1 MSCQADLKFASV
13 SQVAG
18 ITEIVENLTITDNS
32 PSIPEVIDRLF
43 KDIEN
48 INRESMAEIEDAQ
61 IEEMAVNLWNWAVTR
76 RIGLFMSEEQT
87 VKLCHVACK
96 LVCMCEVSVA
106 SEEALRRQIL
116 MNMRTGKG
124 WVDVGNALIADE
136 FFQAAMAGLEQ
147 LYVKLVQRSYSEDH
161 LIMQKTAVENDLFKV
176 LSYQAESAVAQ
187 GDFQRASTCALRCK
201 DMLMRLPKMTGYLH
215 VLCYNFGV
223 ETHKHNK
230 YQESSFWLSQ
240 SYDIGKM
247 DMNSVGPEMLAKV
260 LRLLAT
266 AYLDWDDREYYEK
279 ALSAII
285 LANKAHLNPA
295 GLFLKM
301 RILLKGE
308 TPNEELLEAVME
320 ILHFDMPLD
329 FCLNIVKLLM
339 DHERESV
346 GFHFL
351 KTICEHFKS
360 SENIGKAVLFHI
372 DMLLQRKEELLAKEK
387 IEEIIMGHQTG
398 SQLTTELVGWL
409 QNILWNK
416 AARSFEVQNY
426 ADALQWYY
434 YSLTFYGFGQL
445 DLDLAKL
452 QRNMASCYLHLK
464 QLDKAKEAV
473 MEAERRDPTNVFTQ
487 FYMFKIAV
495 LESNSDRALQA
506 ITTLESLLTAEK
518 PEDNDLL
525 EDRGSHTM
533 LLNLAAQFA
542 LENGQAIPAG
552 KALEYLAQHSEDPQ
566 QVLTALKCLFRLVL
580 PQVNQTPGS
589 ENKKKEMGRLLAC
602 LNTALLTLAQAF
614 DGESSTLDSRANE
627 AHWFR
632 KIAWNLAVQSDKDPV
647 TMREFFMLSYELSQ
661 FCPSDQ
667 VILIAQKT
675 CLLMAAAVDLEQGR
689 KAATTFEQTKLLNR
703 ALEQTQKCKDIWNL
717 LKQTGDFSQDPCET
731 LLLLYEFEVKAKMKD
746 PSLDSFL
753 ESVWELPHLESKT
766 FETIALLALETPAY
780 YPSIA
785 LKALKK
791 ALLLHKKK
799 ESIDVLKY
807 SKCMHILIN
816 LSVPDGTSSAELC
829 PMEEVWGYFE
839 DVLSLISHTEGYP
852 EIEILWL
859 MTKSWN
865 TGILMFNRSKYVSAE
880 KWCGLALRFL
890 HHLGSLKGNYETQMN
905 ALYSELMEV
914 LDKKKGSLFN
924 EE

>member
-1 MSCQADLKFASV
+1 MLYSFGQRSRRKFRNDLLLFASGDFIARLSFIV
-13 SQVAG
+13 IS
-18 ITEIVENLTITDNS
+18 EIVENLTITDNS

-87 VKLCHVACK
+87 VKLYHVACK

-106 SEEALRRQIL
+106 SEQALRRKIL

-320 ILHFDMPLD
+320 ILHFDMPLN

-339 DHERESV
+339 DHERFDSHATCLHLPQ
-346 GFHFL
+346 GSTNFL
-351 KTICEHFKS
+351 
-360 SENIGKAVLFHI
+360 N
-372 DMLLQRKEELLAKEK
+372 DK
-387 IEEIIMGHQTG
+387 IEYVLGHQTG

-434 YSLTFYGFGQL
+434 YSLTFYGFVQL

-473 MEAERRDPTNVFTQ
+473 MEAERWDPTNVFTQ

-717 LKQTGDFSQDPCET
+717 LKQT
-731 LLLLYEFEVKAKMKD
+731 
-746 PSLDSFL
+746 
-753 ESVWELPHLESKT
+753 
-766 FETIALLALETPAY
+766 
-780 YPSIA
+780 
-785 LKALKK
+785 
-791 ALLLHKKK
+791 
-799 ESIDVLKY
+799 
-807 SKCMHILIN
+807 
-816 LSVPDGTSSAELC
+816 
-829 PMEEVWGYFE
+829 
-839 DVLSLISHTEGYP
+839 
-852 EIEILWL
+852 
-859 MTKSWN
+859 
-865 TGILMFNRSKYVSAE
+865 
-880 KWCGLALRFL
+880 
-890 HHLGSLKGNYETQMN
+890 
-905 ALYSELMEV
+905 
-914 LDKKKGSLFN
+914 
-924 EE
+924 

>member
-1 MSCQADLKFASV
+1 MLYSFGQRSRRKFRNDLLLFASGDFIAHLSFIV
-13 SQVAG
+13 IS
-18 ITEIVENLTITDNS
+18 EIVENLTITDNS

-387 IEEIIMGHQTG
+387 IEEIIMAYYKQRKGMQRNT
-398 SQLTTELVGWL
+398 Q
-409 QNILWNK
+409 
-416 AARSFEVQNY
+416 VQNY

-473 MEAERRDPTNVFTQ
+473 MKAERQDPTNVFTQ

-495 LESNSDRALQA
+495 LESNSDRV
-506 ITTLESLLTAEK
+506 SS
-518 PEDNDLL
+518 DDL
-525 EDRGSHTM
+525 RSVCGSRKDDK
-533 LLNLAAQFA
+533 
-542 LENGQAIPAG
+542 NGQAILAG